1 MGTSAASA
9 ASASAIQPANARSV
23 ASATTAGAAN
33 SQTAASASTGQA
45 TISQNAASVPTTV
58 VTPAGAVAI
67 TLTPPVPAP
76 VPLHGNVVFWVS
88 IISFIGV
95 ALSLWQAHQRMTREL
110 TASEE
115 RLKTE
120 LKASAEEA
128 TIERNQA
135 REQASLDRQHHTDQ
149 AHQER
154 ITKARRE
161 VYLELISEMT
171 KAQFAI
177 SQFPTQPI
185 DRLEI
190 QSGFGGLI
198 TATSKISILGEMPTV
213 TMSRELLSAINGSM
227 MKMLT
232 LLIPISEQKEEAT
245 RLQAEADEHR
255 LEIKNGE
262 AALKNRVFQ
271 YSADGHNLA
280 QELTARTARIGKLQQ
295 AILTAKLAF
304 NDHHRIYYE
313 AHLSETKAIG
323 VKVDEL
329 ICAIRQELGLLTSMD
344 ELKAS
349 SAAMHEAA
357 QAATQ
362 RLSAGLQENA
372 KAS

>member
-1 MGTSAASA
+1 
-9 ASASAIQPANARSV
+9 
-23 ASATTAGAAN
+23 
-33 SQTAASASTGQA
+33 
-45 TISQNAASVPTTV
+45 
-58 VTPAGAVAI
+58 
-67 TLTPPVPAP
+67 LF
-76 VPLHGNVVFWVS
+76 GNVVFWVS
-88 IISFIGV
+88 IISFFGV
-95 ALSLWQAHQRMTREL
+95 ALSLWQAHRRMTREL
-110 TASEE
+110 AASDD
-115 RLKTE
+115 RLKME
-120 LKASAEEA
+120 LKASADEA

-135 REQASLDRQHHTDQ
+135 REQASLDRQHHTEQ

-154 ITKARRE
+154 ITKARRD

-232 LLIPISEQKEEAT
+232 FLTPISEQKEEAT
-245 RLQAEADEHR
+245 RLQAEIDAHR

-262 AALKNRVFQ
+262 AALKNTNFH
-271 YSADGHNLA
+271 YSVQGHNLV
-280 QELTARTARIGKLQQ
+280 QELTARTAQIDKHQQ
-295 AILTAKLAF
+295 AILAANLAF
-304 NDHHRIYYE
+304 NDHYRIYYE
-313 AHLSETKAIG
+313 AHLAETKTIG

-329 ICAIRQELGLLTSMD
+329 VCAIRDELGLRTSMD
-344 ELKAS
+344 DLKAS

-357 QAATQ
+357 QAATH
-362 RLSAGLQENA
+362 RLNAGLKDAANA
-372 KAS
+372 S

>member
-1 MGTSAASA
+1 MKKELFASDD
-9 ASASAIQPANARSV
+9 R
-23 ASATTAGAAN
+23 
-33 SQTAASASTGQA
+33 
-45 TISQNAASVPTTV
+45 
-58 VTPAGAVAI
+58 
-67 TLTPPVPAP
+67 LKK
-76 VPLHGNVVFWVS
+76 
-88 IISFIGV
+88 
-95 ALSLWQAHQRMTREL
+95 EL
-110 TASEE
+110 IASEE

-120 LKASAEEA
+120 LKASADEA
-128 TIERNQA
+128 TTERNQA
-135 REQASLDRQHHTDQ
+135 IEQANLNRRHHTEQ

-232 LLIPISEQKEEAT
+232 LLIPISEQKEETT
-245 RLQAEADEHR
+245 RLETEVDEHR
-255 LEIKNGE
+255 LEIKQGE
-262 AALKNRVFQ
+262 AALKSKVFQ
-271 YSADGHNLA
+271 YSVNGHHLA
-280 QELTARTARIGKLQQ
+280 QELTARTGRIGKLQE
-295 AILTAKLAF
+295 AILAAKLTF

-313 AHLSETKAIG
+313 AHLAETKAIG

-329 ICAIRQELGLLTSMD
+329 ICAIRQELGLRTSMD

-349 SAAMHEAA
+349 SAAMYEAA
-357 QAATQ
+357 QAATH
-362 RLSAGLQENA
+362 RLSAGLQEDA